1 MNINYEY
8 IGYCGAFF
16 ISIFLIP
23 QIYHIY
29 TIKNAETFSIYSII
43 LNVIAS
49 FFMISYGIC
58 IEKYPIII
66 TNGMVCIFYIIICYL
81 KYIYKNNSYNINNNN
96 DNDNDND
103 NDNNNI

>member
-29 TIKNAETFSIYSII
+29 TIKNADGFSIYSII
-43 LNVIAS
+43 LNIIAS
-49 FFMISYGIC
+49 ILMFTYAIC
-58 IEKYPIII
+58 IEKYPIVI
-66 TNGMVCIFYIIICYL
+66 TNGMVCLFYIIICYL
-81 KYIYKNNSYNINNNN
+81 KYIYKNNSYSSNINN
-96 DNDNDND
+96 DDK
-103 NDNNNI
+103 I